1 LGWRVVLLLVVVGSV
16 VMEVSMAV
24 PSPVRAWIAVR
35 VPEVRV
41 RVNVYLFGVVVEVVV
56 VVSWVAIGMKGG
68 LLTSLG

>member
-1 LGWRVVLLLVVVGSV
+1 
-16 VMEVSMAV
+16 MEVSMAV